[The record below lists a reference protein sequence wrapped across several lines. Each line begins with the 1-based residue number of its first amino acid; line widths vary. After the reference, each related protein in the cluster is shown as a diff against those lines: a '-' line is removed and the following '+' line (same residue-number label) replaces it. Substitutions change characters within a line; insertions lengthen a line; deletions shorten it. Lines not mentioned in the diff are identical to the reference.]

1 MNGVQSYGYG
11 NQQPARCLDTTA
23 TKDDLEAV
31 ASLLNTYYMSDY
43 EWSFSEQSLRSA
55 WQSPHFQLEKDTW
68 IAFTADGQILLG
80 QVFSAE
86 FDLSSIRAV

>member
-1 MNGVQSYGYG
+1 MGMEISNPPDVSIR
-11 NQQPARCLDTTA
+11 PA

-31 ASLLNTYYMSDY
+31 TRLLNTYYMSDY

-80 QVFSAE
+80 QIFSAE